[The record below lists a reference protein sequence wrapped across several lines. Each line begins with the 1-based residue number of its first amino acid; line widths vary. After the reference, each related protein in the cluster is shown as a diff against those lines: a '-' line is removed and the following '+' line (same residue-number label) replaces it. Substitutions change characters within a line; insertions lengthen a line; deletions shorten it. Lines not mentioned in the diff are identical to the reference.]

1 MKKCEKFGICG
12 GCTYQD
18 ITYEEELKIKE
29 TEVLELLKPYSFEYD
44 GISSFEFS
52 EYRNK
57 MEYSFGD
64 EGKDSLLTLG
74 LRKKR
79 SFYEVVN
86 DETCN
91 IVDKDF
97 LDILFYTQNFFREE
111 KIDFYHKKRH
121 TGILRHLVIRKG
133 HFTNEILVNLVTTT
147 TILKD
152 EFAEGLIKINKNI
165 VSVIHTINNSLSDV
179 VKAEEVKILYGQN
192 YFTEKLLGL
201 NFKISPFAFFQTN
214 SYGAE
219 VLYKEVI
226 KYAEKVNENA
236 DKKIIFDLY
245 CGTGTIGMLLAKE
258 IKNSSII
265 GIDII
270 EESITSAKE
279 NAILNEIKNC
289 KFIAGDVK
297 DVIKTLDETPELV
310 ILDPPREGLHKK
322 VLSFLTELLPKNIIY
337 ISCKKE
343 SLKRDLEVLE
353 NFYNIDKIK
362 IVDMFPRTKHVEVIA
377 SISKK

>member
-1 MKKCEKFGICG
+1 MCKAFGVCG
-12 GCTYQD
+12 GCQYQD
-18 ITYEEELKIKE
+18 ISYEEELKIKE
-29 TEVLELLKPYSFEYD
+29 DEILALLEPYSFEYD
-44 GISSFEFS
+44 GIISSGPAD
-52 EYRNK
+52 YRNK

-86 DETCN
+86 DDTCN

-97 LDILFYTQNFFREE
+97 LDILFYTQNFFRDEN
-111 KIDFYHKKRH
+111 IDFFHRKRH

-133 HFTNEILVNLVTTT
+133 HFTDEILVNLVTTT
-147 TILKD
+147 TTINEK
-152 EFAEGLIKINKNI
+152 FAENLKQLKPNI
-165 VSVIHTINNSLSDV
+165 VSIIHTTNNSVSDV
-179 VKAEEVKILYGQN
+179 VKPEEVKILYGKD

-201 NFKISPFAFFQTN
+201 TFKISPFAFFQTN

-219 VLYKEVI
+219 ILYTEVVNFA
-226 KYAEKVNENA
+226 KKFNENV
-236 DKKIIFDLY
+236 IFDLY

-258 IKNSSII
+258 IKASSII
-265 GIDII
+265 GIDIVK
-270 EESITSAKE
+270 ESIEAAKD
-279 NAILNEIKNC
+279 NALLNNIENC

-297 DVIKTLDETPELV
+297 DVLQRIDVLPGLV

-322 VLSFLTELLPKNIIY
+322 VLSFLTDLLPKNIIY
-337 ISCKKE
+337 VSCKAS
-343 SLKRDLEVLE
+343 SLKRDLETLQ
-353 NFYNIDKIK
+353 NFYNLDKIR

-377 SISKK
+377 VLTKKI